1 MDRQTAHAESYSPVS
16 LLRGGERNTVS
27 RCRADV
33 VGVPG
38 YQLLKSTTQDPR
50 RKLRSAPSVPRPD
63 NPRPS
68 SERSNCFV
76 ALPGRGTAI
85 PAGRC
90 AVAFRLPSPPYRP
103 QRQRQRHALASSRW
117 FTRARPPTV
126 LSARLDAGRE
136 GKLQERR
143 GGRCGASAGR
153 HRPWA
158 APALCIALDIW
169 MMDRIGVG
177 RVLISEDICPC
188 LPWRKRRRSEASLSR
203 TRSPKHISFWM
214 RSGHPSFV
222 DEAPEDQS
230 RKESM

>member
-33 VGVPG
+33 VDVPG
-38 YQLLKSTTQDPR
+38 YQLLKSTTQEPR

-68 SERSNCFV
+68 SERSTASWRC
-76 ALPGRGTAI
+76 PDGGRRYR
-85 PAGRC
+85 PAGALSLSGC
-90 AVAFRLPSPPYRP
+90 RP
-103 QRQRQRHALASSRW
+103 HRTDRNGNGMQSRP
-117 FTRARPPTV
+117 RGGLRAPARPPAV

-136 GKLQERR
+136 GKLQARR

-158 APALCIALDIW
+158 APALCIALHWIF
-169 MMDRIGVG
+169 G
-177 RVLISEDICPC
+177 
-188 LPWRKRRRSEASLSR
+188 
-203 TRSPKHISFWM
+203 
-214 RSGHPSFV
+214 
-222 DEAPEDQS
+222 
-230 RKESM
+230 